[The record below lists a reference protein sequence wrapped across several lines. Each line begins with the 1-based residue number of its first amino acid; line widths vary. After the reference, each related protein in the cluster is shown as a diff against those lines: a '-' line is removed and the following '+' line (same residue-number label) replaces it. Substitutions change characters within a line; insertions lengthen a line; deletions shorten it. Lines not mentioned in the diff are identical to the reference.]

1 MPVPPLWGNTTETT
15 VSRLPW
21 EGWGTVKRRLERSME
36 DEISKRAEEILD
48 NCGLAGEYLD
58 VEDGVFRVHDRRN
71 LLRPLAQEIATMEVD
86 LKRCTHRD
94 TRYFA
99 LLKAYEGALSTL
111 KKM

>member
-21 EGWGTVKRRLERSME
+21 EGWGTGKRGLERSME

-86 LKRCTHRD
+86 LKQRRLRD
-94 TRYFA
+94 AQYFRI
-99 LLKAYEGALSTL
+99 LKAYESALTTL